1 MDYKFNKG
9 SEWRKWDLHVHTPAS
24 LVHNYKANKKN
35 DDVWESYIQDIE
47 SLPIDI
53 KVLGINDY
61 IFIDGYKK
69 VLDYK
74 KIGRLPNIDLIL
86 PVIELRLAKFAGNKQ
101 FKRINYHIIFS
112 NEISADIIQSQF
124 INGLSSSYKLDPE
137 SNQCSWGGV
146 ITPENLANLGK
157 AIKANVPAEKIK
169 DYGSDLEEGFNNL
182 NIEITDIENQL
193 KKGESFFKGRYLT
206 AIGKTEWDSF
216 CWDDGSIAEKKT
228 IINEANIVF
237 TAAETIDIFQKGKI
251 KLKNSKVNDLLLD
264 CSDAHYNS
272 WSENKDRIG
281 NCFTWIK
288 ADPTFEGLKQI
299 LCEPESRVRIQD
311 SNPESKLSYNIIEKV
326 KFVDNSGIKKFPDYE
341 IGFNPDLNAIIG
353 GKSSGKSL
361 LMHIIAKSLGN
372 NIDTKVYADV
382 LENVSLEVY
391 YADDP
396 NKKRT
401 SEDRRIIEFLPQLHI
416 ERIVQDKTS
425 TSANS
430 NRTNYFNKFI
440 TELIRQD
447 EEINELF
454 EIHNRVLKE
463 SQKIL
468 EDNIGNWIKLDKD
481 LSQARKELLPLGDK
495 TAISNEIA
503 NIQQKVKDLT
513 QKSGLTDEEIKL
525 YQELTA
531 SNSIIYNSIS
541 TINIKK
547 SEIILFIT
555 YLQTTI
561 SSAVDKSIT
570 FDTNN
575 EVIIKLFN
583 EFKQKINATIYQ
595 ESNILIGDLNTI
607 QGELSQKEAKLSMQ
621 LSLNNKQLEPI
632 LEKNKIQTE
641 IRSFESNIETEK
653 KKLLLIEDKEKE
665 IANIQGSRDA
675 IYFIEYYSNIIEAY
689 NSLKDS
695 INEKIASKWGNEQTK
710 LTLTASSVFDSNM
723 FVDSIGSIINLRS
736 YLENQFVGC
745 GFDASN
751 YIYSEDNHIQNI
763 EKITGFC
770 IRDVNRFDYYKNG
783 RNLEEL
789 LRAIFKNCNYI
800 DFDIK
805 KGDDCLS
812 NMSEGKK
819 GIVIL
824 QLYLSLSKADY
835 PILIDQPEDNLDN
848 RTVYVELNDYI
859 KQCKQTRQ
867 IIIVSHN
874 ANLVVNTDAENVI
887 VANQAGEDGKDNLEF
902 KFEYVNGSLE
912 NTFTDAKAEGI
923 LYTKG
928 IREHVCEILEG
939 GTDAFRKRE
948 EKYHLK

>member
-24 LVHNYKANKKN
+24 LVHNYKMNEKN
-35 DDVWESYIQDIE
+35 DDVWECYIQDLE
-47 SLPIDI
+47 SLPPDI

-61 IFIDGYKK
+61 IFIDGYRK

-74 KIGRLPNIDLIL
+74 KRGRLPNIDLIL

-137 SNQCSWGGV
+137 SCQSSWGGI
-146 ITPENLANLGK
+146 ITPDNLANLGK
-157 AIKANVPAEKIK
+157 AIKKNVPAEKIK

-193 KKGESFFKGRYLT
+193 KKGESFFKGKYLT

-228 IINEANIVF
+228 IINEVDIVF
-237 TAAETIDIFQKGKI
+237 TAAESIDVFLRGKS
-251 KLKNSKVNDLLLD
+251 KLTSSKVNDLLLD

-272 WSENKDRIG
+272 WSENKDRLG

-326 KFVDNSGIKKFPDYE
+326 KFEDNSGKKKFPDYE

-361 LMHIIAKSLGN
+361 LMHIIAKSIGN
-372 NIDTKVYADV
+372 NTDTKAYADV
-382 LENVSLEVY
+382 LENVNLEVY

-401 SEDRRIIEFLPQLHI
+401 PEDRRIIEFLPQLHI
-416 ERIVQDKTS
+416 ERIVRDKS
-425 TSANS
+425 NISANL
-430 NRTNYFNKFI
+430 NRTNYFNNFI
-440 TELIRQD
+440 SELIRQD

-454 EIHNRVLKE
+454 EIHNRTLKE

-495 TAISNEIA
+495 AAISNEIA

-513 QKSGLTDEEIKL
+513 QKSGLTEQEITL
-525 YQELTA
+525 YHDLTESNKKIIERIDLLKTNESEIEHLTSYLAA
-531 SNSIIYNSIS
+531 SISDVIERSIIFETKNDIAL
-541 TINIKK
+541 
-547 SEIILFIT
+547 E
-555 YLQTTI
+555 
-561 SSAVDKSIT
+561 
-570 FDTNN
+570 
-575 EVIIKLFN
+575 LFN
-583 EFKQKINATIYQ
+583 EFK
-595 ESNILIGDLNTI
+595 
-607 QGELSQKEAKLSMQ
+607 LSLKEAVSQETRKITEKAIKKQDEITQSKTKLTEE
-621 LSLNNKQLEPI
+621 LTGNAKQLEPI
-632 LEKNKIQTE
+632 LEKNKVQAE
-641 IRSFESNIETEK
+641 IKSFESSIETEK
-653 KKLLLIEDKEKE
+653 KKLTIIEEKEKE
-665 IANIQGSRDA
+665 ILNIQGRRDA
-675 IYFIEYYSNIIEAY
+675 VSFIECYSNIIAAY
-689 NSLKDS
+689 NSLRDS
-695 INEKIASKWGNEQTK
+695 INEQVASKWGNEQTK
-710 LTLTASSVFDSNM
+710 LTLTASSIFDSNT

-736 YLENQFVGC
+736 YLENQFEGC
-745 GFDASN
+745 GFVASN

-763 EKITGFC
+763 GKITRSC
-770 IRDVNRFDYYKNG
+770 IKDVSRFDNFKSG

-789 LRAIFKNCNYI
+789 LRAVLKDCNYI

-805 KGDDCLS
+805 KGDDSLC

-848 RTVYVELNDYI
+848 RTVYIELNDYI
-859 KQCKQTRQ
+859 KQCKQRRQ
-867 IIIVSHN
+867 IIMVSHN
-874 ANLVVNTDAENVI
+874 ANLVVNTDAENII
-887 VANQAGEDGKDNLEF
+887 VANQSGEDGKDNREF

-912 NTFTDAKAEGI
+912 NTFTKTEKGI
-923 LYTKG
+923 LYKKG

-948 EKYHLK
+948 EKYHLKY